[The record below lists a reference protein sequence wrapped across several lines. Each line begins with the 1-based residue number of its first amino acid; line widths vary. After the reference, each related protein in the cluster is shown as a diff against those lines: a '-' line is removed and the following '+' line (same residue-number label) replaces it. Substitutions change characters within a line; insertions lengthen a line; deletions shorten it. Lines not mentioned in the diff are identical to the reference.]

1 MNRSDTTARSVVS
14 VNPPQLRAVLAFLR
28 RARRLARAQPSTPSG
43 DGFGIPFVDYAR
55 GDGVAIGAG
64 HDAEWS
70 PVLIDDAT
78 MWVWAYRGLWGL
90 DTRDRFGGERAPA
103 GPRYERDGSVRSS
116 WANPLGWAGL
126 LTVAPRETDVADL
139 LAQRVAAL
147 DRELRELDAEIEAQR
162 GALRGLRVEARSL
175 ANYDHTRSR
184 AQARRATRAERE
196 LALNQAIATRAGLA
210 DERQAHLATL
220 SRPIAPESPQA
231 HVSKPHLPHR
241 SDQERRTRFLE
252 LWAVLSIPLLLSSI
266 AVALTASPLALVTTI
281 LIFVAIFTGVEAIAR
296 RRFVSFLVSLLR
308 LVGAVVLFVVLAFL
322 FLDHWRIA
330 VSVLI
335 GVAALVL
342 LLGNL
347 IRG

>member
-220 SRPIAPESPQA
+220 SGRSRRSRRRRTSANRTSRIAPTKNDARGFS
-231 HVSKPHLPHR
+231 SCGR
-241 SDQERRTRFLE
+241 S
-252 LWAVLSIPLLLSSI
+252 S
-266 AVALTASPLALVTTI
+266 AS
-281 LIFVAIFTGVEAIAR
+281 R
-296 RRFVSFLVSLLR
+296 CCS
-308 LVGAVVLFVVLAFL
+308 
-322 FLDHWRIA
+322 A
-330 VSVLI
+330 VSPWPSPP
-335 GVAALVL
+335 
-342 LLGNL
+342 
-347 IRG
+347 RRWPWSRRS